1 MNNNN
6 FQTMKNIFLLLLFFS
21 IAVFADDPVLEDFAQ
36 GYELITD
43 GSGAIYRV
51 PLPATVYQNVARD
64 DLGDIRIF
72 NSEKQRIPH
81 AIRLQET
88 RATEQVT
95 RLELP
100 FFPLQGE
107 PDTSGGDDMN
117 ISIAENG
124 RIVNIQYKSSATQT
138 GQGITRYIIDLSGVQ
153 QNVDVLEFELTGNE
167 EGYLKRVSL
176 EASNDLNYWR
186 TVVHNATLS
195 ELDYANHTLKKN
207 TIDLDN
213 GRYKYLRFI
222 WNDDPNGLQINTV
235 RAMLNSIT
243 RERQKTWTTVSG
255 ERSEKDK
262 HIIEFDTGGTFPIE
276 EINILLPEDN
286 TLIEA
291 ILRSRSDKKA
301 RWRTH
306 YTGLLYKLNMKG
318 TRLEQGPVHIRATTD
333 RYWQLEVKDKDSL
346 GTELPQFTFAWE
358 PNELYFLAR
367 GDGPYTLAFGNAS
380 AGSPGKPV
388 DAFMHVLSEDQQSE
402 LIQMATLGNRVSLK
416 GAEALQPDREIPWQ
430 RILLWSI
437 LIIGVLTVATMAF
450 RLFRQINHSG

>member
-1 MNNNN
+1 
-6 FQTMKNIFLLLLFFS
+6 
-21 IAVFADDPVLEDFAQ
+21 
-36 GYELITD
+36 
-43 GSGAIYRV
+43 
-51 PLPATVYQNVARD
+51 LPATVYQNVARD

-72 NSEKQRIPH
+72 NSKKQRIPH
-81 AIRLQET
+81 AIRRQET

-95 RLELP
+95 RLDLP

-107 PDTSGGDDMN
+107 SDPSSGDDLN
-117 ISIAENG
+117 INVAENG
-124 RIVNIQYKSSATQT
+124 RIINIQYKSSDTQT
-138 GQGITRYIIDLSGVQ
+138 GQGIERYIIDLSGVQ
-153 QNVDVLEFELTGNE
+153 QNIDELEFELSGNE
-167 EGYLKRVSL
+167 EGYLKRLSL
-176 EASNDLNYWR
+176 EASNDLNDWH
-186 TVVHNATLS
+186 TVVQNATLS

-222 WNDDPNGLQINTV
+222 WNDDPNGLRINSI

-243 RERQKTWTTVSG
+243 RERQKTWTTING
-255 ERSEKDK
+255 IRSEKDK
-262 HIIEFDTGGTFPIE
+262 HIIEFDTGGAFPIE

-291 ILRSRSDKKA
+291 ILRSHHDDEA

-318 TRLEQGPVHIRATTD
+318 TRLEQGPAHIRATTD
-333 RYWQLEVKDKDSL
+333 RYWQLEIKDEDSI
-346 GTELPQFTFAWE
+346 GARLPQFTFAWE

-367 GDGPYTLAFGNAS
+367 GDGPYTLAFGNA
-380 AGSPGKPV
+380 ATGPPGKPV

-402 LIQMATLGNRVSLK
+402 FIQLATLGNRISLK
-416 GAEALQPDREIPWQ
+416 GAAALQADREIPWQ

-437 LIIGVLTVATMAF
+437 LIFGVLIVATMAF
-450 RLFRQINHSG
+450 RLFRQINRPG